1 MIFQSSC
8 IKITGLR
15 EKITL
20 KTVCLPLEFQGENP
34 ATSSYSMP
42 INHLEFQGENPAISS
57 YSMPINHLDKQEM

>member
-42 INHLEFQGENPAISS
+42 IRQTRNVALHDYEIDWVCTGNLN
-57 YSMPINHLDKQEM
+57 L